1 MSRNSDIYIG
11 IFTLP
16 DCFLHDLENSSSRNP
31 WLFSRSRVW
40 PFLGFVGFSRIVS
53 FLVSFPMQGSRT
65 AFFFLPKTR
74 FFKSIPD
81 QRTHLI
87 ESRHLR
93 ECAAGHASSI
103 TSCMFHCK
111 VFDVSRGVDFLFRFS
126 LFCIFEKLFCAVFDA
141 FSRAENTPKYPKN
154 TPPTPS
160 TDGQKIF
167 LMHRHHDFSKNA
179 FFAVWEERNGT
190 ETLRQIREK
199 LRQIRETLRR
209 IRPPNTIKNGSQGWK
224 GVFPDFGWSA
234 AAAGLKPLAAA
245 HHLWVKESAF
255 FN

>member
-1 MSRNSDIYIG
+1 MLFKWFGKFLFQKPLIVLTIQG
-11 IFTLP
+11 LTIFRVCGVFTG
-16 DCFLHDLENSSSRNP
+16 CFLP
-31 WLFSRSRVW
+31 
-40 PFLGFVGFSRIVS
+40 G
-53 FLVSFPMQGSRT
+53 
-65 AFFFLPKTR
+65 FLPN
-74 FFKSIPD
+74 
-81 QRTHLI
+81 
-87 ESRHLR
+87 
-93 ECAAGHASSI
+93 AGVKNH
-103 TSCMFHCK
+103 
-111 VFDVSRGVDFLFRFS
+111 FLF
-126 LFCIFEKLFCAVFDA
+126 
-141 FSRAENTPKYPKN
+141 PPKN
-154 TPPTPS
+154 TPPTPR
-160 TDGQKIF
+160 TDGKKIF